1 MTDTRHNGEIPT
13 NARSARSVFAG
24 LTPSAAAKAAT
35 ELADIEKRRRVR
47 QGVMSTMPI
56 VLAGAMTVG
65 FGLTGPIDT
74 AAATPKRP
82 ATPKS
87 ELSSTARAAQE
98 LAAAAASE
106 AFASAAAAIAAL
118 PKTYVVKTGDTISG
132 IAARYGLSTAS
143 VLGLNGLGWKSLIFP
158 GQSLKLTGATTTNTS
173 SNTVGQRPTR
183 YTIKRGDTISG
194 IASRYGLSTQKL
206 LTLNKLTKASIIYP
220 GQVIKLSGSSI
231 AIDPVSNVTPDPEAG
246 DPPSTPPTSTPAP
259 VINNKYTIKSGDT
272 VTAIAARFGV
282 SVDAILNAN
291 GLTRSS
297 IIYAGR
303 TLVIPGVNVI
313 QDGSSIT
320 PLTAEM
326 AANARIIVEV
336 GRSLGVSD
344 RGIIIALAAAMQES
358 SLRNVTYGD
367 RDSVG
372 VFQQRPSTGWG
383 TKSQLLDVA
392 HAARLF
398 FGGPS
403 NPNKGKTR
411 GLLDIPGWKS
421 MTVAQAA
428 QKVQISAY
436 PNAYAKWEKSATAW
450 LAQLG

>member
-1 MTDTRHNGEIPT
+1 MNETGD
-13 NARSARSVFAG
+13 SARTARAVFAG
-24 LTPSAAAKAAT
+24 LTPSAASNAT
-35 ELADIEKRRRVR
+35 ARATSELRDGEARRRMR

-56 VLAGAMTVG
+56 VLAGAMTVSMN
-65 FGLTGPIDT
+65 LTGPIET

-87 ELSSTARAAQE
+87 ELSPSARAAKDLAAAEAQRAA
-98 LAAAAASE
+98 LAAAAAVS
-106 AFASAAAAIAAL
+106 AL
-118 PKTYVVKTGDTISG
+118 PAHYVVRAGDTVSG
-132 IAARYGLSTAS
+132 IAARYGVSTAS
-143 VLGLNGLGWKSLIFP
+143 VLALNGLGWKSLIFP
-158 GQSLKLTGATTTNTS
+158 GQTLKITGTTANTS
-173 SNTVGQRPTR
+173 TVGQRPAQ
-183 YTIKRGDTISG
+183 YTIKRGDTISA
-194 IASRYGLSTQKL
+194 IASRYGVTTQSL
-206 LTLNKLTKASIIYP
+206 LTLNGLTRNRVIYP
-220 GQVIKLSGSSI
+220 GQVITLSGSSI
-231 AIDPVSNVTPDPEAG
+231 AITPVSQVDPTG
-246 DPPSTPPTSTPAP
+246 DPPSTPPTSAPAP
-259 VINNKYTIKSGDT
+259 VIDNRYTIKSGDT
-272 VTAIAARFGV
+272 VTSIAARFGV
-282 SVDAILNAN
+282 TVDAILATN
-291 GLTRSS
+291 GLTRTS

-303 TLVIPGVNVI
+303 TLVIPGVVAA
-313 QDGSSIT
+313 QDGSSVT

-326 AANARIIVEV
+326 AANARIIIQV
-336 GRSLGVSD
+336 GRELGVSN
-344 RGIIIALAAAMQES
+344 RGLVIGLAAAMQES

-383 TKSQLLDVA
+383 TRSALLDVA

-411 GLLDIPGWKS
+411 GLLDIAGWQS
-421 MTVAQAA
+421 MTVTQAA